1 MCHPSLDFGV
11 LSLQIRNAGHTV
23 TSGNHAFL
31 GPFLPLPLVPTAVG
45 VTNSPIFQMSSGKV
59 TDSKKQPSH
68 QMPSSCRFSHQ
79 QFTHPSRQAQGLM
92 GRLSG
97 CQGPGRPMRQRWEL
111 CPGLAWC
118 SSSNCWEPASPEDKL
133 VTADLAERPVPL
145 GVGFFR
151 CNRNNL
157 TPSSKAG
164 PASPGHPHHRSWP
177 WETDPAWTTREYGT
191 VTSSAAGPASA
202 GDFRQAT
209 AKSQAAGGGPD
220 LASYSCVPC
229 QGQL

>member
-1 MCHPSLDFGV
+1 
-11 LSLQIRNAGHTV
+11 
-23 TSGNHAFL
+23 
-31 GPFLPLPLVPTAVG
+31 
-45 VTNSPIFQMSSGKV
+45 
-59 TDSKKQPSH
+59 
-68 QMPSSCRFSHQ
+68 
-79 QFTHPSRQAQGLM
+79 M

-97 CQGPGRPMRQRWEL
+97 CQGPGRLMRQRWEL

-133 VTADLAERPVPL
+133 VTEDLAERPVPL

-157 TPSSKAG
+157 TPSTKAG
-164 PASPGHPHHRSWP
+164 PASPGHRHHRSWP

-191 VTSSAAGPASA
+191 VTSSAAGLASA

-209 AKSQAAGGGPD
+209 AKSGLRVGVRTWLPPPVYPAR
-220 LASYSCVPC
+220 ASCSLFLCHWPPRE
-229 QGQL
+229 